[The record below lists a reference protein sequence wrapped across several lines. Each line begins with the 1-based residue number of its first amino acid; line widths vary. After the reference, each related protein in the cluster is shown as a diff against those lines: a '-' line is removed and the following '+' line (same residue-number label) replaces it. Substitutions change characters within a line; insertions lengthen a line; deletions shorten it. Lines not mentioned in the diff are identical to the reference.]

1 MESEKRSVEL
11 LSECGSEVKASSFD
25 DDIVKG
31 VWGNNSDRR
40 LFKEK
45 NIKGWSRGEFDVGI
59 RNRKSE
65 GKDNMK

>member
-25 DDIVKG
+25 DVIVKG
-31 VWGNNSDRR
+31 VWGNSSDRR

-45 NIKGWSRGEFDVGI
+45 NIKGWSRGEC
-59 RNRKSE
+59 RC
-65 GKDNMK
+65 